1 MPFSHPEI
9 TRGLDLLVS
18 YANDRTQSNQESR
31 DHRSNEIGWLRC
43 SNVQDING
51 IQYQQEG
58 VRIQSMYG
66 SFAHLSPLPA
76 IRVLYVSGVKGPIKV
91 LCMQIC
97 RMKSFSGPMDPI
109 IYLEVCTVFATGN
122 QSHIPRFPM
131 IGSDGTL

>member
-1 MPFSHPEI
+1 MRVPFSDPET

-31 DHRSNEIGWLRC
+31 DHGSNEIGWLRR

-91 LCMQIC
+91 LCMQVC
-97 RMKSFSGPMDPI
+97 RMKSSPDQCISFPTLKSARFSQPGI
-109 IYLEVCTVFATGN
+109 KVIYPG
-122 QSHIPRFPM
+122 FP
-131 IGSDGTL
+131 